1 MNLKSTLTLL
11 GAFTSQ
17 ALFAQFSIKPSYFE
31 ATGVSNQGW
40 VVGYET
46 QAGPYSI
53 WNPDSAV
60 TTNID
65 GLAPGQGI
73 GSQAHFSD
81 DGRYV
86 SGTSHVAAGAEMSRY
101 DFAIGQWI
109 PLGNLGLSIDS
120 TLSGGFA
127 ISGDGNTVV
136 GNSWADTAS
145 GFAYTHAVAWNPTE
159 GLMDLGS
166 LFSVDG
172 RSTRANAASYDG
184 SVVVGWQDF
193 NGPWKSAVWR
203 KNPAGGYF
211 PNEYILIDTAGSSSD
226 EFNQLGECSAVSGDG
241 NWIGGYGD
249 YANNGEP
256 WIWSES
262 TGVINL
268 GTLIVG
274 GTGYVSAIN
283 TDGTVVV
290 GWFNGFFGDPQV
302 PFIWT
307 PTGGL
312 QNLNT
317 YINTTL
323 GFSTGSIQVYTA
335 NCMSSNAEYI
345 AGYGVDTASFMFYT
359 YRLHVA
365 STSGIASLATGKALT
380 AFPNPATD
388 LLTIYNVEQSDLEI
402 RSIEGKVVYSS
413 HSNPS
418 VTSIDISKFAAGI
431 YWISAKT
438 NSNVQTVRFV
448 KQ

>member
-1 MNLKSTLTLL
+1 MKIRSTLVVI
-11 GAFTSQ
+11 GAFVSQ
-17 ALFAQFSIKPSYFE
+17 GLFAQFSIKPSYFD

-40 VVGYET
+40 VVGYEA

-53 WNPDSAV
+53 WNPDSAM
-60 TTNID
+60 TINID
-65 GLAPGQGI
+65 GLAPGLGI

-81 DGRYV
+81 DGRYL

-109 PLGNLGLSIDS
+109 PLGNLGFSIDS

-127 ISGDGNTVV
+127 ISGDGNTVT
-136 GNSWADTAS
+136 GNSWADTAV
-145 GFAYTHAVAWNPTE
+145 GFAYTHAVAWNQTE

-203 KNPAGGYF
+203 KDPAGGYF
-211 PNEYILIDTAGSSSD
+211 PNEYLLIDTAGSPTD

-262 TGVINL
+262 TGVMNL

-274 GTGYVSAIN
+274 GTGFVSAIN

-307 PTGGL
+307 PSGGL

-323 GFSTGSIQVYTA
+323 GFSTGSLQVYTA
-335 NCMSSNAEYI
+335 SCMSSNAEYI
-345 AGYGVDTASFMFYT
+345 AGYGVDTANFTYAS
-359 YRLHVA
+359 YRLHIA
-365 STSGIASLATGKALT
+365 STSGINAIGKEKALT
-380 AFPNPATD
+380 VFPNPASTQITINNVDQAD
-388 LLTIYNVEQSDLEI
+388 LDI
-402 RSIEGKVVYSS
+402 RSIDGKVIYSS
-413 HSNPS
+413 KINSTTN
-418 VTSIDISKFAAGI
+418 TIDISRFASGV
-431 YWISAKT
+431 YLISVKT
-438 NSNVQTVRFV
+438 DSDMRVVKFV